1 MFRLIAG
8 VVWGCVLLVPAAS
21 PQSAER
27 YLQEA
32 IALHEKGDFEGAI
45 AGYRTYLKLRPSAID
60 ARSNLGAALVH
71 LGRYEEAIAEYK
83 QALANHGSN
92 PEVLLNLGLA
102 YYKTGQF
109 TDAARV
115 RALQPENQQAVL
127 VLADCRLRLGENKEV
142 IALLE
147 PLQKRNP
154 DDLAVVYML
163 GTALVRDNQAERG
176 QVLIDRILRNGDS
189 AEARLLLGTTKM
201 MAGDYA
207 GARNDLQRAVQLNPK
222 LPDVYSNYGAAL
234 MLTGD
239 TAAAVD
245 AFRKEL
251 EANPNDFTS
260 NLDLGALLRQDQ
272 KNKEALDHFERA
284 LRSRPGDPGARF
296 QIASVHLAQG
306 NIDQARAELEQLVRD
321 SPQFSEAHVTL
332 ATIYYRLKR
341 KADGEREKAIV
352 QKLNAE
358 RQATEPGAQAAGAAG
373 PTKN

>member
-1 MFRLIAG
+1 RLF
-8 VVWGCVLLVPAAS
+8 LEKYPDVPS
-21 PQSAER
+21 V
-27 YLQEA
+27 
-32 IALHEKGDFEGAI
+32 
-45 AGYRTYLKLRPSAID
+45 
-60 ARSNLGAALVH
+60 RSDLGAALAGA
-71 LGRYEEAIAEYK
+71 GRYEEAIAEYK
-83 QALANHGSN
+83 
-92 PEVLLNLGLA
+92 
-102 YYKTGQF
+102 
-109 TDAARV
+109 
-115 RALQPENQQAVL
+115 RALQLKPLAQVRLNLALAYDKSAKLSLAVAEL
-127 VLADCRLRLGENKEV
+127 KKVREEMPGDLRPLMLEADCYLRLGENKKV
-142 IALLE
+142 IELLT
-147 PLQKRNP
+147 PVHQTNG
-154 DDLAVVYML
+154 DGLAIAYML

-296 QIASVHLAQG
+296 QIASVHFAQG
-306 NIDQARAELEQLVRD
+306 NIDQARAELEQLVKA

-341 KADGEREKAIV
+341 KADGERERAIV
-352 QKLNAE
+352 QKLKAE
-358 RQATEPGAQAAGAAG
+358 RQATGPGSQASVAAG
-373 PTKN
+373 PAKNEP